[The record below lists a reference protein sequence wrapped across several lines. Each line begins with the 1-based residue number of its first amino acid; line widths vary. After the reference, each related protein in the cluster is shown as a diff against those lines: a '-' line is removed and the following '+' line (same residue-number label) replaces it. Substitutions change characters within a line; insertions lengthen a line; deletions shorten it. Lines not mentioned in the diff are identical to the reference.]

1 MISVGIKR
9 SKNTRELVFKQEEV
23 KIEKALKG
31 KRKMGGGKMI
41 AEGKHL
47 TTAGYELFFARKKSA

>member
-23 KIEKALKG
+23 KIEMALKG
-31 KRKMGGGKMI
+31 KRKMGG
-41 AEGKHL
+41 E
-47 TTAGYELFFARKKSA
+47 R

>member
-23 KIEKALKG
+23 KIEMALKG
-31 KRKMGGGKMI
+31 KRKMEE
-41 AEGKHL
+41 EGEHRSL
-47 TTAGYELFFARKKSA
+47 TPYNC